1 MENSAKRKV
10 SYSVTRGNLEALVLH
25 VLSQESKTAL
35 QIIEFLD
42 STFGVRFSAGTIY
55 PKLWM
60 LEKEGC
66 VKKEEHGTKFELT
79 KVGKERLKQNI
90 ASLLLIWK
98 NLGET
103 LK

>member
-1 MENSAKRKV
+1 MENSAKRKI
-10 SYSVTRGNLEALVLH
+10 SYSVTRGNLEALMLH
-25 VLSQESKTAL
+25 VLSKESKTAL

-60 LEKEGC
+60 LEKEGS
-66 VKKEEHGTKFELT
+66 VRHEGHGAKFELT
-79 KVGKERLKQNI
+79 DVGKERLKQNI
-90 ASLLLIWK
+90 ASLLLIW
-98 NLGET
+98 NFLGET